1 MSLFVWSGLGS
12 SDAGL
17 PLHPQSDQ
25 RPRADRD
32 GADLVSAFVSA
43 RLAATL
49 PFTRGEHLPAAS
61 LVGPPT
67 FRHPPSYPT
76 KPLDGKTARPTDL
89 FVHGRVVAL
98 PAFGIGFPSQNVGTR
113 DYEEW
118 HKAYDDP
125 NSGLSWRLRTVQRA
139 IEKAL
144 DEHPGPMRVVS
155 SCSGEGRDLLEVLQV
170 RADADR
176 VTPTLIE
183 LHPAIA
189 GRAREAATTT
199 RSSIDVRTADA
210 GLADSYQD
218 AVPADLVILVGIFGN
233 ISDADIGGLIATTPQ
248 FCNHAATVLWTRGRD
263 PEDRNDFVR
272 AAFRAEEFSE
282 IDYLCNDLGHLPAVG
297 VVRYDG
303 EPQALVSGRRLFT
316 FLR

>member
-1 MSLFVWSGLGS
+1 MMVQQSRAGPKSQDRRIPPPRLWRSGTVLDVIRHNGNMSGL
-12 SDAGL
+12 
-17 PLHPQSDQ
+17 
-25 RPRADRD
+25 
-32 GADLVSAFVSA
+32 
-43 RLAATL
+43 
-49 PFTRGEHLPAAS
+49 
-61 LVGPPT
+61 
-67 FRHPPSYPT
+67 
-76 KPLDGKTARPTDL
+76 
-89 FVHGRVVAL
+89 
-98 PAFGIGFPSQNVGTR
+98 R

-125 NSGLSWRLRTVQRA
+125 DSGLSWRLSTVQLA

-144 DEHPGPMRVVS
+144 DVHPGPMRVLS
-155 SCSGEGRDLLEVLQV
+155 SCSGDGRDLLGILQG

-176 VTPTLIE
+176 VVATLIE

-189 GRAREAATTT
+189 KRARESAKATI
-199 RSSIDVRTADA
+199 SDVDVRSADA

-233 ISDADIGGLIATTPQ
+233 ISDADIGRLIATAPQ
-248 FCNHAATVLWTRGRD
+248 FCNHGATVIWTRGRT

-272 AAFRAEEFSE
+272 AAFCDAGFSE
-282 IDYLCNDLGHLPAVG
+282 IDYLWSDLAHRPAVG

-303 EPQALVSGRRLFT
+303 EPQPLVPGRHLFN